1 MAQERLKA
9 NQKFASRNNR
19 RHFYLLRGLL
29 VCAVCGHT
37 LSGRTVDGYYYYGCH
52 YGSNR
57 CPPDVSRHTCGIR
70 GRTIETLVWDAV
82 VELLKNPSLIAQA
95 WGCKGDP
102 SAANTEP
109 GEKTRLETRLR
120 TVGRQQERLLDLFQ
134 DEQLDKPAYLERKQ
148 RLQEEQAS
156 IQVRLLQFGQEA
168 KSEQVKQQLIDDF
181 EQYCQRIQ
189 ANLENPTPELKQEVI
204 RLLIDHIVVGENEI
218 VIKHIV
224 PTDDDCRLKPQRQA
238 VQHPQK

>member
-1 MAQERLKA
+1 LQ
-9 NQKFASRNNR
+9 
-19 RHFYLLRGLL
+19 
-29 VCAVCGHT
+29 
-37 LSGRTVDGYYYYGCH
+37 
-52 YGSNR
+52 
-57 CPPDVSRHTCGIR
+57 
-70 GRTIETLVWDAV
+70 
-82 VELLKNPSLIAQA
+82 NPSLIAQA

-109 GEKTRLETRLR
+109 GEKTRLQTRLR

-204 RLLIDHIVVGENEI
+204 RLLIDHIIVGENEI

-224 PTDDDCRLKPQRQA
+224 PTDDDCRLKPQRQNEQ
-238 VQHPQK
+238 VQEQLPAGQISTLSPPNEVGA